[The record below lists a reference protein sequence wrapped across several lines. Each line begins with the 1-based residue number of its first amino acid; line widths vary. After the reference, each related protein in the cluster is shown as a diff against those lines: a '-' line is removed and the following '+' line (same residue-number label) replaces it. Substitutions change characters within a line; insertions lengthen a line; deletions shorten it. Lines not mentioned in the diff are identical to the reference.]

1 MAFAEKI
8 SNHILKN
15 YINIG
20 LLLAVSESHD
30 IDLNGSV
37 SLIKEKVLENV
48 KARIEADS
56 WLDSFNQIKIEGDLA
71 DKVYDVVAFEYEN
84 GYEAGFADAV
94 KLINFAMTKK
104 D

>member
-15 YINIG
+15 CINIG
-20 LLLAVSESHD
+20 LLLAVSESHN
-30 IDLNGSV
+30 IDFERAV
-37 SLIKEKVLENV
+37 DFVKEKVLENITV
-48 KARIEADS
+48 RIEADS
-56 WLDSFNQIKIEGDLA
+56 WLDSFNRLNIEGDLA
-71 DKVYDVVAFEYEN
+71 DKVYNVIALEYEN
-84 GYEAGFADAV
+84 GYEAGVADAV